1 MWECK
6 NLAMD
11 VEYIPVLAQNINLD
25 VKTAKGQQKIKSES
39 D

>member
-1 MWECK
+1 
-6 NLAMD
+6 MD
-11 VEYIPVLAQNINLD
+11 VEYIPVLVQNIILD